1 MYAII
6 TEAIADKT
14 GYPTDMIDEDMELE
28 ADLGIDSIKR
38 VEIFA
43 DVLKKLALTLTTDQ
57 TEELSTM
64 STVEAIGTYLA
75 TLV

>member
-1 MYAII
+1 
-6 TEAIADKT
+6 
-14 GYPTDMIDEDMELE
+14 MIDEDMELE
-28 ADLGIDSIKR
+28 ADLGIESIKR

-75 TLV
+75 ALV